1 MLTFLEISKLAAIIE
16 YDEKALAAFDPA
28 TCPRRGEIFKRV
40 DHEDDAICNALGP
53 ACGRSVAIDEST
65 CRMCLAHGK
74 ADAAVNGYFKRQVLA
89 LAWTGCVAS
98 PLSDAPVTPDA
109 ATLAVSVDNV
119 KALAG
124 EAVAVRFIEAL
135 IYHESVTP
143 EDAAA
148 LVLAHDLPL
157 EPA

>member
-1 MLTFLEISKLAAIIE
+1 MLTFDEISKMAAVVE
-16 YDEKALAAFDPA
+16 YDEKALAAFDPVK
-28 TCPRRGEIFKRV
+28 CLHRGEVFVRK
-40 DHEDDAICNALGP
+40 DHEDDAVCNALGV
-53 ACGRSVAIDEST
+53 ACGRGVAVDEST

-98 PLSDAPVTPDA
+98 PLSDAKVTPDA